1 MTYESIANDPP
12 VFRIR
17 SPDLAETLTTPGGG
31 LWLMLE
37 RREIPL
43 MAGRNVIGRASDAAV
58 QIESAVLSR
67 HHACI
72 VVTGG
77 QATLED
83 AGSKNGTQLN
93 GNRVTTPVPLTDGDE
108 IRLGTIVLRFRT
120 ASHMSPTETM
130 PPAAD

>member
-1 MTYESIANDPP
+1 
-12 VFRIR
+12 
-17 SPDLAETLTTPGGG
+17 
-31 LWLMLE
+31 MLE